1 MIEKTVKEIR
11 AALDNRL
18 YFIALMSALTL
29 PDICGKAEYPDEK
42 YTGNRYKKWLNKYV
56 NSREVGKYEYSAI
69 RGLEADIIYKLR
81 CNLLHQGT
89 PNVEENI
96 TEVDYFEL
104 VRANPQDG
112 RQFQYFIENRI
123 EQIDGIEKVI
133 ARKISIN
140 IALLCHLL
148 CDSAELYYINNK
160 EKFGFIRY
168 NLVDIDYHTRNIFK
182 LNFNKFDE

>member
-18 YFIALMSALTL
+18 YFIALMSALAL

-42 YTGNRYKKWLNKYV
+42 YTGNRYKNWLNKYV
-56 NSREVGKYEYSAI
+56 NSREFGKYEYPAI
-69 RGLEADIIYKLR
+69 QGLEAEIIYKLR

-89 PNVEENI
+89 PNVEEDI
-96 TEVDYFEL
+96 ADVDYFEL
-104 VRANPQDG
+104 VRVNPLSCH
-112 RQFQYFIENRI
+112 QFQYSIENQI
-123 EQIDGIEKVI
+123 EQVDGTEKVI

-148 CDSAELYYINNK
+148 CDSAELYYIDNK

-168 NLVDIDYHTRNIFK
+168 NLVDVDYYTRKTLK
-182 LNFNKFDE
+182 LNFSDFDE

>member
-42 YTGNRYKKWLNKYV
+42 STGNRYKKWINKYV

-89 PNVEENI
+89 PNVEEDI
-96 TEVDYFEL
+96 AEVDYFEL
-104 VRANPQDG
+104 VRVNPKDG

-123 EQIDGIEKVI
+123 EQIDGIEKIV
-133 ARKISIN
+133 ARTISIN

-160 EKFGFIRY
+160 EKFEFIKY
-168 NLVDIDYHTRNIFK
+168 NLVDIDYHTRKVFK
-182 LNFNKFDE
+182 LNFSKFDK

>member
-29 PDICGKAEYPDEK
+29 PDICGKAEYPNEK
-42 YTGNRYKKWLNKYV
+42 STGNRYRKWLNQYV
-56 NSREVGKYEYSAI
+56 NSREFGKYEYPAI
-69 RGLEADIIYKLR
+69 EGLEAEIIYKLR

-89 PNVEENI
+89 PNVEESFADI
-96 TEVDYFEL
+96 DYFEL
-104 VRANPQDG
+104 VKVDPRSCH
-112 RQFQYFIENRI
+112 QFQYSIGNKLEK
-123 EQIDGIEKVI
+123 IDGVEQVTAKI
-133 ARKISIN
+133 ISIN
-140 IALLCHLL
+140 IASLCHLL

>member
-11 AALDNRL
+11 VALDNKL

-42 YTGNRYKKWLNKYV
+42 YTGKRYKKWINEYV
-56 NSREVGKYEYSAI
+56 NSREFGKYEYPAI
-69 RGLEADIIYKLR
+69 EGLDVDIIYKLR

-89 PNVEENI
+89 PNVEESF
-96 TEVDYFEL
+96 TDVDYFEL
-104 VRANPQDG
+104 VRVNPRGG

-123 EQIDGIEKVI
+123 EQIDGIEKIV
-133 ARKISIN
+133 ARIISIN

-148 CDSAELYYINNK
+148 CDSAELYYVDNK
-160 EKFGFIRY
+160 EKFEFIRY
-168 NLVDIDYHTRNIFK
+168 NLVDIDYHIRKVFK
-182 LNFNKFDE
+182 MKFNKFDE

>member
-42 YTGNRYKKWLNKYV
+42 YTGKRYKNWINKYV
-56 NSREVGKYEYSAI
+56 NSREFGKYEYPAI

-104 VRANPQDG
+104 VRVNPKDG